1 MDNNITD
8 LTVDIGEVV
17 IDSFLNDG
25 LLKDIPILGTGIKII
40 RISTNISDA
49 LLLNKLKLFME
60 NLNIIKQDDVEKFKE
75 KMNNDKFQKEVGI
88 KLLNIIDK
96 ADEYIKIK
104 WIAKVFLDYLDK
116 KINKEF
122 FYRII
127 TIINNAFVQ
136 DILKLRCFEI
146 KKEILS
152 NNKVVESYILH
163 QLFSNGLLNNHGLDG
178 GIFTETNEEGDN
190 GTIYTVNDFGNYIL
204 RKLL

>member
-1 MDNNITD
+1 MDNNITN
-8 LTVDIGEVV
+8 LTVGIGEAVM
-17 IDSFLNDG
+17 DSFLKDG

-40 RISTNISDA
+40 GISTNISDT

-60 NLNIIKQDDVEKFKE
+60 NLNIMKQSDVEKFKE

-96 ADEYIKIK
+96 TDEYIKIR
-104 WIAKVFLDYLDK
+104 WVAKAFLDYLDK
-116 KINKEF
+116 KINKDF

-136 DILKLRCFEI
+136 DLLKLSCFSI

-152 NNKVVESYILH
+152 NNKMVGSYVLH
-163 QLFSNGLLNNHGLDG
+163 QLFSNGLLNNDGLDG
-178 GIFTETNEEGDN
+178 GVFTETNEEGDN

-204 RKLL
+204 KNIL

>member
-25 LLKDIPILGTGIKII
+25 LLKDIPILGMGIKFI
-40 RISTNISDA
+40 RISTNISDT

-88 KLLNIIDK
+88 KLLNIINK
-96 ADEYIKIK
+96 TDEYIKIR

-116 KINKEF
+116 KIHKEF

-163 QLFSNGLLNNHGLDG
+163 QLFSNGLLNNDGLDG
-178 GIFTETNEEGDN
+178 GVFTETNEEGDN

-204 RKLL
+204 KKLL

>member
-1 MDNNITD
+1 MDNNIMD

-25 LLKDIPILGTGIKII
+25 LLKDIPILGTGIKFI
-40 RISTNISDA
+40 RISANISDT

-88 KLLNIIDK
+88 KLLNIINK
-96 ADEYIKIK
+96 TDEYIKIR
-104 WIAKVFLDYLDK
+104 WIAKAFLDYLDK
-116 KINKEF
+116 KIPKDF

-136 DILKLRCFEI
+136 DILRLCCFGI

-163 QLFSNGLLNNHGLDG
+163 QLFSNGLLNNDGLDG
-178 GIFTETNEEGDN
+178 GVFTETNEEGDN
-190 GTIYTVNDFGNYIL
+190 GTIYTLNDFGNYIL
-204 RKLL
+204 KKLL